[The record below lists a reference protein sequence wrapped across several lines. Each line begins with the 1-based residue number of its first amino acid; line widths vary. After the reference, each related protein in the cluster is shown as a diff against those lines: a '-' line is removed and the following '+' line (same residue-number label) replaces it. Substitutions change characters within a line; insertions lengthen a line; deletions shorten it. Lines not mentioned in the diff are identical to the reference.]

1 MSIKMKWRTL
11 KNKYLLIVVL
21 FVSTFATPAFSQVNS
36 QNIIENAAQINRYF
50 ELPTP
55 DLPEKEVIYLAMEI
69 TKDRHL
75 YQADVVAKTFILL
88 AETAINKGDM
98 TKATQFAKDGL
109 SINGIDQSL
118 ELNLRLKVIAG
129 AYIKGQFKHI
139 AGMTENAV
147 SLSQQIGDQHQL
159 IISLAYRAMISALL
173 EQDVVAYQD
182 LQRVREIM
190 DNNPSYAQHIDM
202 LEIFAQAHYFLMD
215 YETATTLFHQ
225 VLNLRFEQQQFL
237 GLGLTYIRLANTYL
251 KQNALDDAFNAFW
264 EAKQHAEKVDKPLL
278 LAHSF
283 SGLGESLRLQSSF
296 EKSRGYLLQAEALL
310 KGFNL
315 SNAYLNTLISL
326 AKVSGELGNT
336 LEQYHYIAR
345 AVSLAETTDLTIE
358 QYELYAL
365 AGKMYY
371 QQGDLESAYRT
382 LAYYSEKALPTLAN
396 KTTAVTKEPQK
407 TSALNRQ
414 LTLDFAKESEL
425 RSQFNSRYDQQQ
437 RIMAIQT
444 IIVVVLL
451 SLLIFIYMRLR
462 AQRLDDAIRE
472 VEQPIDILA
481 TPSQTKKL
489 YQSNFKMAR
498 KYSYPLAVGY
508 LSIDNWKELC
518 FHFNKKTINEV
529 SKTLAILINEQ
540 IAEFEHAGLINEGE
554 YLLLAPHQHHQL
566 IEAKLKL
573 LSKSV
578 KARFFANLGE
588 FSIKISYAC
597 GSPNVQD
604 IDPYIFLSRLSEQT
618 NKYQDKI

>member
-1 MSIKMKWRTL
+1 MVVF
-11 KNKYLLIVVL
+11 LL
-21 FVSTFATPAFSQVNS
+21 STCISSAFAQVNNQDILNNTS
-36 QNIIENAAQINRYF
+36 QINTYF
-50 ELPTP
+50 ELPTTK
-55 DLPEKEVIYLAMEI
+55 LPEQEVVYLAMEV
-69 TKDRHL
+69 TRNRHL
-75 YQADVVAKTFILL
+75 YQANIVAKTFILL

-139 AGMTENAV
+139 ASMTENAV
-147 SLSQQIGDQHQL
+147 ALAQQLGDQHQL

-173 EQDVVAYQD
+173 EQEVVAYQD
-182 LQRVREIM
+182 LQRVRDIM
-190 DNNPSYAQHIDM
+190 DNNPSYAQHVDM

-215 YETATTLFHQ
+215 YDTAITLFHQ
-225 VLNLRFEQQQFL
+225 VLNLRFEQKEFA
-237 GLGLTYIRLANTYL
+237 GLGLTYIRLANAYL
-251 KQNALDDAFNAFW
+251 KQNALDDAFNAYW
-264 EAKQHAEKVDKPLL
+264 EAKEHAEKVDKPLL
-278 LAHSF
+278 LAHSY
-283 SGLGESLRLQSSF
+283 SGLGESLRLQSNF
-296 EKSRGYLLQAEALL
+296 EKSKDYLLQAEKLL

-315 SNAYLNTLISL
+315 SNAYLNTLVSL
-326 AKVSGELGNT
+326 AKVYGELGNT

-345 AVSLAETTDLTIE
+345 ALSLAETTDLTLE

-382 LAYYSEKALPTLAN
+382 LVFYSEKALPSLVS
-396 KTTAVTKEPQK
+396 KTSSIPKEPQ
-407 TSALNRQ
+407 TASALNRQ

-425 RSQFNSRYDQQQ
+425 RSKFSNRYDQQQ
-437 RIMAIQT
+437 RIMAIQS
-444 IIVVVLL
+444 IVVIVLL

-462 AQRLDDAIRE
+462 ARKLDEAIKE
-472 VEQPIDILA
+472 VEQPVDRLA
-481 TPSQTKKL
+481 TPSQTKRL
-489 YQSNFKMAR
+489 YQKNFKMAR
-498 KYSYPLAVGY
+498 KYAYPLAVGY

-540 IAEFEHAGLINEGE
+540 VAEFEHAGLINEGE
-554 YLLLAPHQHHQL
+554 YLLLAPHQQHQL

-597 GSPNVQD
+597 GAPNVQD

-618 NKYQDKI
+618 NKYQDKN